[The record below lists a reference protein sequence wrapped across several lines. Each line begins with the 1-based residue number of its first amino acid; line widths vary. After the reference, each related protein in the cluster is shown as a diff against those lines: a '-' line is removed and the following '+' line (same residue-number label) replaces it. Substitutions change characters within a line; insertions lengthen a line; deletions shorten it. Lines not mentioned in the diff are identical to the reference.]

1 MHRRGRSPPA
11 AGSRGDG
18 NPRSGSTPIL
28 GCKQSARAG
37 GPVPR
42 PAGEMINFLCLQE
55 MRATPGRPVI
65 PPGRGCRR
73 IRRPRVP
80 WRGQRRPSKVTVD
93 TAGSALLDS
102 PVMRV
107 GSRLE
112 GAVPVLLASI
122 VLASLPSCRPG
133 QHEGGL
139 VSAGK
144 LAPGEPGIGRSGET
158 SEDAIER
165 AEAVRRAIDTGVE
178 PVRAALD
185 GLNDADALVRGTT
198 ITLLLSAETALVR
211 QVVVEFQRDH
221 GALFAPD
228 RPVEL
233 RLFAC
238 ELAARDEPAAVLDRQ
253 AFCRIATAD
262 GDPQVRSRAVAQ
274 CARAGLMD
282 ASRLERATG
291 DPSWVVRTRLASAL
305 VDRAG
310 TPEACT
316 VLERLA
322 RDDHPTVRTAA
333 RLAARSCPSGTE

>member
-18 NPRSGSTPIL
+18 NPRSGSTSIPSCKRGASEGVTL
-28 GCKQSARAG
+28 GGRSENMLKSFFPNGMKAPV
-37 GPVPR
+37 GPSD
-42 PAGEMINFLCLQE
+42 A
-55 MRATPGRPVI
+55 
-65 PPGRGCRR
+65 PPGPGAGWTL
-73 IRRPRVP
+73 RPRVL
-80 WRGQRRPSKVTVD
+80 WRGRRRPSKVTVD
-93 TAGSALLDS
+93 TAEPALLDS
-102 PVMRV
+102 SVMRV
-107 GSRLE
+107 GSRPP

-228 RPVEL
+228 RPAEL
-233 RLFAC
+233 RLLAC
-238 ELAARDEPAAVLDRQ
+238 ELAARDELADLLDRP
-253 AFCRIATAD
+253 AFCRTAPAD
-262 GDPQVRSRAVAQ
+262 ADPQVRSRAVAW
-274 CARAGLMD
+274 CAGAGLMS
-282 ASRLERATG
+282 ASRLEAAAG
-291 DPSWVVRTRLASAL
+291 DASWIVRTRLASSLA
-305 VDRAG
+305 DHAG
-310 TPEACT
+310 VPGACA
-316 VLERLA
+316 VVERLV
-322 RDDHPTVRTAA
+322 RDEHPTVRTAA
-333 RLAARSCPSGTE
+333 RQAARSCPPGTE